1 MKNSIPKKINRINYI
16 VQENPI
22 GVRKLLKVEGIEAP
36 ERLDLLINS
45 TKTWIQQNGKE
56 AIIKLLQEHPEKDA
70 ILSANNA
77 VLFDQFDGCSCQ
89 SSFSGEGCG
98 CKSSFSGEG
107 CGCKSS
113 FAGSG
118 CKCGGTC
125 SNYSGEVDN
134 DTVVEL
140 LKGKKPAEVLAEYE
154 ELKRL
159 SKKYPE
165 DQEVKK
171 ELDLTWKYLSKTIK
185 KKEDKPRDEVTPK
198 VPNQPTRRNN
208 AVFAITAKDLAVA
221 SFILGIALITSQI
234 KS

>member
-1 MKNSIPKKINRINYI
+1 MKNSVPKKINRINYI
-16 VQENPI
+16 VQENPK
-22 GVRKLLKVEGIEAP
+22 GVKRLLESEGLAAP
-36 ERLDLLINS
+36 ERLDLLINT
-45 TKTWIQQNGKE
+45 TKTWIQQNGRE

-77 VLFDQFDGCSCQ
+77 VLFDQFDGCGCQ

-113 FAGSG
+113 FDGSG
-118 CKCGGTC
+118 CKCGGAC
-125 SNYSGEVDN
+125 SNYTGEVDN
-134 DTVVEL
+134 DTVIEL

-165 DQEVKK
+165 DQDIKK

-185 KKEDKPRDEVTPK
+185 KKEVQPNSK
-198 VPNQPTRRNN
+198 VSSEKQSRASRRNK
-208 AVFAITAKDLAVA
+208 AVFAITAKDLALA